1 MEEEKRTPGP
11 PASGENQRVSSAQAE
26 QSPRSIG
33 DIGGSIGQEAE
44 KSATQNTVQTAAKAY
59 LMSAEEVAEIYEAD
73 PIFGLTDEEAARRRG
88 IYGANAFEKQKKTG
102 LLKQI
107 LAQLKDVSTIIL
119 IIAGIL
125 SLTMSIIEWEGV
137 HSLIE
142 PLVVFA
148 IIVMNVILAV
158 TQERS
163 AENALEALSSLSSP
177 VCRVVRG
184 GSVREADPAELVPGD
199 LVMLKTG
206 DLVPADAR
214 LIRSE
219 SLAAD
224 ESSLTGE
231 SVPAEKDAS
240 ATFSEEAPLGDRANC
255 VYSGCLV
262 TAGNAAAVVT
272 ATGMNTEMGKIARF
286 LTDTKNK
293 KTTLQVR
300 LDKVGKVISGI
311 AVMSAVVLFVT
322 GLIQGQGIMDMLL
335 VAITL
340 AVAAVPETLA
350 LIVTLILSYG
360 AKKMATKNALVRQM
374 QAVETLG
381 STSVICSD
389 KTGTLTMNKM
399 TVKRLW
405 VYGGE
410 PVAESEQFSEGQNEF
425 LLNLCLAC
433 AATVGTDD
441 EGNQKIMGDPTETAI
456 VRLAMEKGI
465 DYQNLGSRYK
475 KVAEIPFSSAR
486 KMMTNVIE
494 LEDGYLVLTKGA
506 FDRLPF
512 DRSDRN
518 YMYELE
524 RVHDGF
530 AKDALRVIALASKK
544 IDRLPADIAD
554 VESGLTFGG
563 FVGIIDPPRP
573 EAAAAIAKAKA
584 AGIRTVM
591 ITGYHAATAGAIARE
606 LGIIAANEGV
616 ITGQELASISDEEL
630 ADSVEFYSVYARVSP
645 EDKIRIVKAWQSRGE
660 VVAMTGD
667 GVNDAP
673 ALKAAD
679 VGVAMGINGTEVSK
693 SAAKMI
699 LTDDKFSTI
708 IEAVAE
714 GRNIFSNIRKLV
726 YFLLVCNISEILVM
740 LFAQFMG
747 WELPLTPL
755 MLLIIN
761 VLGDGIPGMALA
773 KEESDQRIMNRKPIA
788 RTESFFGGGL
798 MEVIIRQT
806 FVFAVVSLAAFYF
819 GQHMSIGGAQP
830 ALEAGR
836 TMAFLVTGWT
846 SVLHV
851 LTVRS
856 RKSIVRYRIKDNPQ
870 LYISCLAMLALL
882 GGVAGL
888 AAIPSVGAA
897 LGMCA
902 LGGWQWFAVIGL
914 TVAPTVV
921 AEYGKLW
928 DYIRSRSAEK
938 TAVR

>member
-11 PASGENQRVSSAQAE
+11 PDSGENQCVSPAQAE

-44 KSATQNTVQTAAKAY
+44 KSATQNAVQTAAKAY

-102 LLKQI
+102 LLKQM

-410 PVAESEQFSEGQNEF
+410 PVAESGQFSEGQNEF

-554 VESGLTFGG
+554 VESGLTFDG

-591 ITGYHAATAGAIARE
+591 ITGDHAATAGAIARE

-616 ITGQELASISDEEL
+616 ITGQELSALSDEEL

-761 VLGDGIPGMALA
+761 VLGDGIPGLALA
-773 KEESDQRIMNRKPIA
+773 KEESDKRIMKRKPIS
-788 RTESFFGGGL
+788 RNESFFGGGL
-798 MEVIIRQT
+798 MEVIIQQI
-806 FVFAVVSLAAFYF
+806 FVFAIVTLAGYYIGTHVQF
-819 GQHMSIGGAQP
+819 GDASP
-830 ALEAGR
+830 SLEAGR
-836 TMAFLVTGWT
+836 TMAFLITGWT
-846 SVLHV
+846 SILHV

-856 RKSIVRYRIKDNPQ
+856 RSMLYKYRIKDNPQ
-870 LYISCLAMLALL
+870 LYISCGVMLALFAV
-882 GGVAGL
+882 VA
-888 AAIPSVGAA
+888 AVPPVASA
-897 LGMCA
+897 LGLGA
-902 LGGWQWFAVIGL
+902 LGWQQWLIVIAFSL
-914 TVAPTVV
+914 VPLLV

-928 DYIRSRSAEK
+928 DAIKSRNAER

>member
-1 MEEEKRTPGP
+1 MKQ
-11 PASGENQRVSSAQAE
+11 NY
-26 QSPRSIG
+26 
-33 DIGGSIGQEAE
+33 E
-44 KSATQNTVQTAAKAY
+44 KSAAELMQENAVTAE
-59 LMSAEEVAEIYEAD
+59 S
-73 PIFGLTDEEAARRRG
+73 GLSSEEAAARLERF
-88 IYGANAFEKQKKTG
+88 GANVFEKQKKQR
-102 LLKQI
+102 LIFKV
-107 LAQLKDVSTIIL
+107 LAQLKDVSVIIL
-119 IIAGIL
+119 LIAAVL
-125 SLTMSIIEWEGV
+125 SLTMAIIEWDGI

-148 IIVMNVILAV
+148 VIIMNVILAV

-163 AENALEALSSLSSP
+163 AENALEALDSLSSP
-177 VCRVVRG
+177 VCRVIRDGKVQ
-184 GSVREADPAELVPGD
+184 EADPAHLVPGD
-199 LVMLKTG
+199 IILLRTG
-206 DLVPADAR
+206 DLIPADAR

-219 SLAAD
+219 SLAVD

-240 ATFSEEAPLGDRANC
+240 VLLTGDVPLGDRVNM
-255 VYSGCLV
+255 VFSGCLV
-262 TAGNAAAVVT
+262 TAGNAVAVVT
-272 ATGMNTEMGKIARF
+272 ETGMNTQIGRIARF
-286 LTDTKNK
+286 LTQTKQG
-293 KTTLQVR
+293 KTTLQTR
-300 LDKVGKVISGI
+300 LDKVGKIISGI
-311 AVMSAVVLFVT
+311 AVMSAIALFVT
-322 GLIQGQGIMDMLL
+322 SLIQNHGVLTMEMIM

-340 AVAAVPETLA
+340 AVAAVPETLS
-350 LIVTLILSYG
+350 LIVTLILTNG
-360 AKKMATKNALVRQM
+360 ARKMAAKNALVRQM

-389 KTGTLTMNKM
+389 KTGTLTMNRM

-405 VYGGE
+405 VYGSD
-410 PVAESEQFSEGQNEF
+410 PVAEDADFTGEQTYF
-425 LLNLCLAC
+425 LGRLCLAC
-433 AATVGTDD
+433 TATVGTDD
-441 EGNQKIMGDPTETAI
+441 DGNEKIYGDPTETAI
-456 VRLAMEKGI
+456 VTLARAKGI
-465 DYQNLGSRYK
+465 AYEHLPERYE
-475 KVAEIPFSSAR
+475 KVGEIPFSSSR
-486 KMMTNVIE
+486 KMMTAVYRLPE
-494 LEDGYLVLTKGA
+494 GGYLVLTKGA

-512 DRSDRN
+512 DRSDKN

-524 RVHDGF
+524 RIHDSF
-530 AKDALRVIALASKK
+530 ASDALRVIALASKV
-544 IDRLPADIAD
+544 IGQLPAKIGD
-554 VESGLTFGG
+554 VEQGLTFNG

-573 EAAAAIAKAKA
+573 EAMAAIAKAKA

-591 ITGYHAATAGAIARE
+591 ITGDHAATAGAIARE
-606 LGIIAANEGV
+606 LGIITANEGI
-616 ITGQELASISDEEL
+616 ITGQELQKLTDEQFAESIEY
-630 ADSVEFYSVYARVSP
+630 YSVYARVTP
-645 EDKIRIVKAWQSRGE
+645 EDKIRIVRAWQARGE

-673 ALKAAD
+673 SLKAAD
-679 VGVAMGINGTEVSK
+679 VGVAMGKNGTEVAK
-693 SAAKMI
+693 GAAKMI
-699 LTDDKFSTI
+699 LMDDKFSTI

-726 YFLLVCNISEILVM
+726 YFLLVCNISEIIVM

-773 KEESDQRIMNRKPIA
+773 KEESDRRIMKRKPIA

-806 FVFAVVSLAAFYF
+806 FVFALVTLAAFYL
-819 GQHMSIGGAQP
+819 GQHTSLGGAAP
-830 ALEAGR
+830 TLAAGR

-856 RKSIVRYRIKDNPQ
+856 RKSIVRYRISDNPQ
-870 LYISCLAMLALL
+870 LYVSSLVMFVLL
-882 GGVAGL
+882 GAFVGL
-888 AAIPSVGAA
+888 AALPSVGAA

-902 LGGWQWFAVIGL
+902 LNGWQWLAVIAL
-914 TVAPTVV
+914 TLVPTLV

-938 TAVR
+938 TAVHGS

>member
-1 MEEEKRTPGP
+1 MKENYEKSPEELLQE
-11 PASGENQRVSSAQAE
+11 QQVSAERGLSAAQAE
-26 QSPRSIG
+26 ERF
-33 DIGGSIGQEAE
+33 
-44 KSATQNTVQTAAKAY
+44 V
-59 LMSAEEVAEIYEAD
+59 
-73 PIFGLTDEEAARRRG
+73 R
-88 IYGANAFEKQKKTG
+88 YGANVFEKPRRQK
-102 LLKQI
+102 LIVRI
-107 LAQLKDVSTIIL
+107 LAQFKDVSVIIL
-119 IIAGIL
+119 LIAAVL
-125 SLTMSIIEWEGV
+125 SLTMAIVEGDGF
-137 HSLIE
+137 IE
-142 PLVVFA
+142 PVVVFA
-148 IIVMNVILAV
+148 VIAMNVVLAV

-163 AENALEALSSLSSP
+163 AENALEALSTLSSP
-177 VCRVVRG
+177 VCRVLRDGKVH
-184 GSVREADPAELVPGD
+184 EIDPAQLVPGD
-199 LVMLKTG
+199 IILLKTG

-219 SLAAD
+219 SFAVD

-231 SVPAEKDAS
+231 SVPAEKDAAARLS
-240 ATFSEEAPLGDRANC
+240 GDIALGDR
-255 VYSGCLV
+255 VTMVFSGCLV
-262 TAGNAAAVVT
+262 TAGNAVAVVT
-272 ATGMNTEMGKIARF
+272 ETGMDTQIGKIARF
-286 LTDTKNK
+286 LTETKQQ
-293 KTTLQVR
+293 KTPLQHR

-311 AVMSAVVLFVT
+311 AVMSAVALLVT
-322 GLIQGQGIMDMLL
+322 GLIQGHDVWEMIM

-340 AVAAVPETLA
+340 AVAAVPETLS
-350 LIVTLILSYG
+350 LIVTLILTNG
-360 AKKMATKNALVRQM
+360 AKKMAAKNALVRQM

-389 KTGTLTMNKM
+389 KTGTLTMNRM

-405 VYGGE
+405 VYGE
-410 PVAESEQFSEGQNEF
+410 QPVAEDAEFSSPEYAFLEQ
-425 LLNLCLAC
+425 LCLAC
-433 AATVGTDD
+433 TARVGTDD
-441 EGNQKIMGDPTETAI
+441 DGNEKIYGDPTETAI
-456 VRLAMEKGI
+456 VTLAREKGI
-465 DYQNLGSRYK
+465 AYERLGERYE
-475 KVAEIPFSSAR
+475 KVGEVAFSSSR
-486 KMMTNVIE
+486 KMMTAVIRIPE
-494 LEDGYLVLTKGA
+494 GGYLVLTKGA

-512 DRSDRN
+512 DRSDKN

-524 RVHDGF
+524 RVHDAF
-530 AKDALRVIALASKK
+530 AGDALRVIALASKVIERFPEK
-544 IDRLPADIAD
+544 LED
-554 VESGLTFGG
+554 VEKDLTFRG

-573 EAAAAIAKAKA
+573 EARAAIARAKA

-591 ITGYHAATAGAIARE
+591 ITGDHAATAGAIARE
-606 LGIIAANEGV
+606 LGIISANEGI
-616 ITGQELASISDEEL
+616 ITGQELQKLSDETFAE
-630 ADSVEFYSVYARVSP
+630 VIEFYSVYARVSP
-645 EDKIRIVKAWQSRGE
+645 EDKIRIVRAWQARGD

-679 VGVAMGINGTEVSK
+679 VGVAMGKNGTEVSK

-699 LTDDKFSTI
+699 LTDDRFSTI

-726 YFLLVCNISEILVM
+726 YFLLVCNISEIIVM

-747 WELPLTPL
+747 WALPLTPL

>member
-1 MEEEKRTPGP
+1 MKENYEKSPEELLQE
-11 PASGENQRVSSAQAE
+11 QQVSAERGLSAAQAE
-26 QSPRSIG
+26 ERF
-33 DIGGSIGQEAE
+33 
-44 KSATQNTVQTAAKAY
+44 V
-59 LMSAEEVAEIYEAD
+59 
-73 PIFGLTDEEAARRRG
+73 R
-88 IYGANAFEKQKKTG
+88 YGANVFEKPRRQK
-102 LLKQI
+102 LIVRI
-107 LAQLKDVSTIIL
+107 LAQFKDVSVIIL
-119 IIAGIL
+119 LIAAVL
-125 SLTMSIIEWEGV
+125 SLTMAIVEGDGF
-137 HSLIE
+137 IE
-142 PLVVFA
+142 PVVVFA
-148 IIVMNVILAV
+148 VIAMNVVLAV

-163 AENALEALSSLSSP
+163 AENALEALSTLSSP
-177 VCRVVRG
+177 VCRVLRDGKVH
-184 GSVREADPAELVPGD
+184 EIDPAQLVPGD
-199 LVMLKTG
+199 IILLKTG

-219 SLAAD
+219 SFAVD

-231 SVPAEKDAS
+231 SVPAEKDA
-240 ATFSEEAPLGDRANC
+240 AARLLGDIALGDR
-255 VYSGCLV
+255 VTMVFSGCLV
-262 TAGNAAAVVT
+262 TAGNAVAVVT
-272 ATGMNTEMGKIARF
+272 ETGMDTQIGKIARF
-286 LTDTKNK
+286 LTETKQQ
-293 KTTLQVR
+293 KTPLQHR

-311 AVMSAVVLFVT
+311 AVMSAVALLVT
-322 GLIQGQGIMDMLL
+322 GLIQGHDVWEMIM
-335 VAITL
+335 VAVTL
-340 AVAAVPETLA
+340 AVAAVPETLS
-350 LIVTLILSYG
+350 LIVTLILTIG
-360 AKKMATKNALVRQM
+360 AKKMAAKNALIRQM

-389 KTGTLTMNKM
+389 KTGTLTMNRM

-405 VYGGE
+405 VYGE
-410 PVAESEQFSEGQNEF
+410 QPVAEDAEFSSSECAF
-425 LLNLCLAC
+425 LEQLCLAC
-433 AATVGTDD
+433 TARVGTDD
-441 EGNQKIMGDPTETAI
+441 DGNEKIYGDPTETAI
-456 VRLAMEKGI
+456 VTLAREKGI
-465 DYQNLGSRYK
+465 AYERLGERYE
-475 KVAEIPFSSAR
+475 KVGEVAFSSSR
-486 KMMTNVIE
+486 KMMTAVIRNPE
-494 LEDGYLVLTKGA
+494 GGYLVLTKGA

-512 DRSDRN
+512 DRSDKN

-524 RVHDGF
+524 CVHDAF
-530 AKDALRVIALASKK
+530 AGDALRVIALASKV
-544 IDRLPADIAD
+544 IESLPEKLED
-554 VESGLTFGG
+554 VEKDLTFRG

-573 EAAAAIAKAKA
+573 EARAAIARAKA

-591 ITGYHAATAGAIARE
+591 ITGDHAATAGAIARE
-606 LGIIAANEGV
+606 LGIISANEGI
-616 ITGQELASISDEEL
+616 ITGQELQKLSDETFAE
-630 ADSVEFYSVYARVSP
+630 VIEFYSVYARVSP
-645 EDKIRIVKAWQSRGE
+645 EDKIRIVRAWQARGD

-679 VGVAMGINGTEVSK
+679 VGVAMGKNGTEVSK

-699 LTDDKFSTI
+699 LTDDRFSTI

-726 YFLLVCNISEILVM
+726 YFLLVCNISEIIVM

-747 WELPLTPL
+747 WALPLTPL

-830 ALEAGR
+830 TLEAGR

-856 RKSIVRYRIKDNPQ
+856 RKSIVRYRIKDNPR

>member
-1 MEEEKRTPGP
+1 MQKNNRTP
-11 PASGENQRVSSAQAE
+11 EQAF
-26 QSPRSIG
+26 
-33 DIGGSIGQEAE
+33 GGSSSSMYEEA
-44 KSATQNTVQTAAKAY
+44 SKAY
-59 LMSAEEVAEIYEAD
+59 MLSSEDVEKKYASDSVR
-73 PIFGLTDEEAARRRG
+73 GLSDEEAKSRLAK
-88 IYGANAFEKQKKTG
+88 YGANAFEKQKKKS
-102 LLKQI
+102 LLK
-107 LAQLKDVSTIIL
+107 LALSQLKDVSTIIL
-119 IIAGIL
+119 IIAAVL

-142 PLVVFA
+142 PLVIFV
-148 IIVMNVILAV
+148 IIIMNMVLAV

-177 VCRVVRG
+177 ICRVLRG
-184 GSVREADPAELVPGD
+184 GEVRETDPEELVPGD
-199 LVMLKTG
+199 IVMLKTG
-206 DLVPADAR
+206 DMVPADAR

-219 SLAAD
+219 SLAVD

-231 SVPAEKDAS
+231 SVPAEKDAAAQFS
-240 ATFSEEAPLGDRANC
+240 AEVPLGDRANC

-272 ATGMNTEMGKIARF
+272 ATGMSTEMGKIARF
-286 LTDTKNK
+286 LTETKQK

-300 LDKVGKVISGI
+300 LDKVGKIISGI
-311 AVMSAVVLFVT
+311 AVMSAIVLFVVS
-322 GLIQGQGIMDMLL
+322 LIQSGGKLTMDMIM
-335 VAITL
+335 VAVTL
-340 AVAAVPETLA
+340 AVAAVPETLS
-350 LIVTLILSYG
+350 LIVTLILANG
-360 AKKMATKNALVRQM
+360 AKKMASKNALVRQM

-405 VYGGE
+405 VYGGA
-410 PVAESEQFSEGQNEF
+410 PAAETDGFSAGQNDF
-425 LLNLCLAC
+425 LLKLCLAC
-433 AATVGTDD
+433 AATVGKDD
-441 EGNQKIMGDPTETAI
+441 DGNQKIMGDPTETAI
-456 VRLAMEKGI
+456 VRLAEAKGI
-465 DYQNLGSRYK
+465 NYAELPSKYK
-475 KVAEIPFSSAR
+475 KAAEIPFSSAR
-486 KMMTNVIE
+486 KMMTNVYK
-494 LEDGYLVLTKGA
+494 LEEGYLVLTKGA

-512 DRSDRN
+512 DRSDKN
-518 YMYELE
+518 YMYGIEQM
-524 RVHDGF
+524 HDSF
-530 AKDALRVIALASKK
+530 AKDALRVIALASKR
-544 IDRLPADIAD
+544 IDKLPEDIAE
-554 VESGLTFGG
+554 VESDLTFNG

-573 EAAAAIAKAKA
+573 EAALAIAKAKA

-591 ITGYHAATAGAIARE
+591 ITGDHAATAAAIARE
-606 LGIIAANEGV
+606 LGIIAAGEGV
-616 ITGQELASISDEEL
+616 ITGQELSRLSDEEL
-630 ADSVEFYSVYARVSP
+630 ADSIEFYSVYARVSP

-726 YFLLVCNISEILVM
+726 YFLLVCNISEIAVM

-761 VLGDGIPGMALA
+761 VLGDGIPGLALS
-773 KEESDQRIMNRKPIA
+773 KEESDKRIMKRKPIG
-788 RTESFFGGGL
+788 RHESFFGGGL
-798 MEVIIRQT
+798 MEVIIQQIC
-806 FVFAVVSLAAFYF
+806 VFAIVTLAGYYIGMHVSFEGSSPSL
-819 GQHMSIGGAQP
+819 GT
-830 ALEAGR
+830 GR
-836 TMAFLVTGWT
+836 TMAFLITGWT
-846 SVLHV
+846 SILHV

-856 RKSIVRYRIKDNPQ
+856 RSMLYKYRVKDNPQ
-870 LYISCLAMLALL
+870 LYISCGVMIIVFAL
-882 GGVAGL
+882 V
-888 AAIPSVGAA
+888 AAIPPIASALELGA
-897 LGMCA
+897 LG
-902 LGGWQWFAVIGL
+902 WQQWLIVVGL
-914 TVAPTVV
+914 SLVPMLV

-928 DYIRSRSAEK
+928 DAIKSRNTER
-938 TAVR
+938 TRV